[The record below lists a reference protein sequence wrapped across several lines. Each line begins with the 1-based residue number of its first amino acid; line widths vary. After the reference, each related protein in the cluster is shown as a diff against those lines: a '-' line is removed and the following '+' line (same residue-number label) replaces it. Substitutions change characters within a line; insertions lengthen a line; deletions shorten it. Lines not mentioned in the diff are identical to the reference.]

1 MLHRLVAS
9 RAPRLTGAGSR
20 TFSAVTHG
28 ALIALALASNRSG
41 PGAAVRGRLPEAAI
55 DRVTFDS
62 PSRLSLGVA
71 KPVRRPRTAVAR
83 PASHSD
89 LPTLPLDTASI
100 AAIDP
105 PDINLDAEIGK
116 VAKSWLAMPDGFS
129 DSVGV
134 SGRMTSLL
142 GQPAAD
148 APPTGGA
155 YTPEMVERIVAPA
168 PGNPIPRY
176 PDVLRRRGVEA
187 SFVVRFVVDTSGR
200 VDASQMEFPSAAHR
214 LFVEAVKDALLQSHY
229 FPAML
234 GGRRVAQLCEQE
246 FRFRLVP

>member
-9 RAPRLTGAGSR
+9 RAPRLTGTGSR

-41 PGAAVRGRLPEAAI
+41 PGATASGRLPEAAI
-55 DRVTFDS
+55 DRVTYDS
-62 PSRLSLGVA
+62 PARLSLGVA
-71 KPVRRPRTAVAR
+71 KAVHRPRAAVVR
-83 PASHSD
+83 PAAHSD
-89 LPTLPLDTASI
+89 LPTLPLDTGSI
-100 AAIDP
+100 ASIDP

-116 VAKSWLAMPDGFS
+116 VAKSWLAMPDGLK
-129 DSVGV
+129 DTVGV
-134 SGRMTSLL
+134 TGRMTSLL
-142 GQPAAD
+142 GQPAPD
-148 APPTGGA
+148 APPKGGA
-155 YTPEMVERIVAPA
+155 YTPEMVERIVSPA

-187 SFVVRFVVDTSGR
+187 SLIVRFVVDTTGR

-214 LFVEAVKDALLQSHY
+214 LFVEAIKDALLQSHY